1 MEIGTR
7 EWVLAIKSE
16 RFVHDLDPVI
26 RPESCKISTDISR
39 WAKQS
44 VIFTGGTSPLV
55 IVCGLLGLDTDLGEF
70 VPSATNLVIKP
81 QTHGYNDHS
90 DKISL

>member
-16 RFVHDLDPVI
+16 RNVHDLDPVI

-39 WAKQS
+39 WAK
-44 VIFTGGTSPLV
+44 V
-55 IVCGLLGLDTDLGEF
+55 VCDFQWWNILYCYCPWATRVGYRSGEF
-70 VPSATNLVIKP
+70 VPSATNLRDKEP
-81 QTHGYNDHS
+81 QTHGYNGS
-90 DKISL
+90 F